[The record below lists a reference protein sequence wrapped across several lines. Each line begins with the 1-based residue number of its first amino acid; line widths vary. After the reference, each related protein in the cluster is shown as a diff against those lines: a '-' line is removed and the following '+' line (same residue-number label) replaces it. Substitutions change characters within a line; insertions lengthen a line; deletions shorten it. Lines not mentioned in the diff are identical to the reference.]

1 MTERERT
8 NKLSQAHARMV
19 DALAALQAG
28 RLEACEALLAS
39 AAVLVADA
47 TPSVQLE
54 LFQDAPQRAVRA

>member
-1 MTERERT
+1 MTDREKVNR
-8 NKLSQAHARMV
+8 LAEAHARMV

-54 LFQDAPQRAVRA
+54 LFQDARDAA

>member
-39 AAVLVADA
+39 ATVLVADA
-47 TPSVQLE
+47 TPAVQERMALE
-54 LFQDAPQRAVRA
+54 AA